1 MSRACATWIAL
12 AAALVGLVAF
22 APPGLG
28 SSALAQDETEG
39 APAEVTDAPT
49 EAPVDTTRAG
59 EEAAADD
66 FPSVLVVSR
75 RDTPDTLVYDV
86 EGFLGEACQLIDSS
100 AYLREARAR
109 GLPPESPEAMAQIL
123 PELHPEL
130 DLVVVVG
137 ANRRTRAS
145 LVSLYYHDRHGFQ
158 ILDEEHS
165 IRGNMLT
172 DESRA
177 RVLAEVRLGLA
188 VITRPRG
195 GLVELGGGVA
205 PGEATPGLAVHVAV
219 QAGAGIGTREADLS
233 TRNGAV
239 GLQTA
244 FFPSAAVQ
252 LAVDIEPVARG
263 QLTIGADAEYLTSFA
278 LTSADRRIDGSI
290 RETSSRSQ
298 RIAAGVRLHYRV
310 DPSLD
315 AVSIG
320 AGLAWSALS
329 FSSEAPVS
337 LPDYTLQGPVLSL
350 SVVIPIA
357 SRLLTIS
364 LAPEAQ
370 WIVDV
375 GSGLS
380 ALGVDSTGAAV
391 GGAARV
397 RLRLLDE
404 LFLDL
409 TYRESH
415 AFLGTENGQ
424 GGSDVERFASL
435 RLVYAR

>member
-1 MSRACATWIAL
+1 MSRVALSL
-12 AAALVGLVAF
+12 AALLTILLVAM
-22 APPGLG
+22 PMH
-28 SSALAQDETEG
+28 AQDEA
-39 APAEVTDAPT
+39 APPSDAM
-49 EAPVDTTRAG
+49 ETTSVPSSDASAG
-59 EEAAADD
+59 TSEPPSADD
-66 FPSVLVVSR
+66 FPSVLVVAR

-100 AYLREARAR
+100 AYLREARDR
-109 GLPPESPEAMAQIL
+109 GLPPESAEAMAEIL
-123 PELHPEL
+123 PQLHPEL

-145 LVSLYYHDRHGFQ
+145 LASLRYHDRHGFQ
-158 ILDEEHS
+158 ILEEEHS

-195 GLVELGGGVA
+195 GLSELGGGVA
-205 PGEATPGLAVHVAV
+205 PAHEATPGLAVHVAV
-219 QAGAGIGTREADLS
+219 QAGAGLGTRELVAS

-239 GLQTA
+239 GLETA
-244 FFPSAAVQ
+244 LFPSAAVQ
-252 LAVDIEPVARG
+252 LSVDVEPVARG

-298 RIAAGVRLHYRV
+298 RIGAGLRLHYRV

-320 AGLAWSALS
+320 VGLAWSALS

-350 SVVIPIA
+350 SVMIPIA
-357 SRLLTIS
+357 ARLITIV

-375 GSGLS
+375 GSGL
-380 ALGVDSTGAAV
+380 AAIGVDSTGAAV
-391 GGAARV
+391 GGSARV
-397 RLRLLDE
+397 RLRVLDE

-409 TYRESH
+409 AYRESH

-424 GGSDVERFASL
+424 GGADVERFGSL

>member
-1 MSRACATWIAL
+1 MSRAVLVAAWLIATIAL
-12 AAALVGLVAF
+12 APRAR
-22 APPGLG
+22 
-28 SSALAQDETEG
+28 AQEEG
-39 APAEVTDAPT
+39 DAPAAGAETVA
-49 EAPVDTTRAG
+49 DTTG
-59 EEAAADD
+59 ETADASSEASEGGEDD
-66 FPSVLVVSR
+66 FPSVLVVAR

-86 EGFLGEACQLIDSS
+86 EGFLGEACQLIDGSD
-100 AYLREARAR
+100 YLREARAR

-195 GLVELGGGVA
+195 GLVQLGGGVA
-205 PGEATPGLAVHVAV
+205 PGEATPGLAVHVNV
-219 QAGAGIGTREADLS
+219 QAGAGIGTREVALS

-239 GLQTA
+239 GLETA

-252 LAVDIEPVARG
+252 LSLDVEPIARG
-263 QLTIGADAEYLTSFA
+263 QLTLGADAEYLTSFA

-298 RIAAGVRLHYRV
+298 RVAAGVRLHYRV

-357 SRLLTIS
+357 SRLLTIV

-375 GSGLS
+375 GSGVS
-380 ALGVDSTGAAV
+380 VIGVDSTGAAV
-391 GGAARV
+391 GGSARA

-409 TYRESH
+409 AYRESH

>member
-1 MSRACATWIAL
+1 VSRVAL
-12 AAALVGLVAF
+12 SLGGLVPELPVAMLLLAMLLVGL
-22 APPGLG
+22 PLH
-28 SSALAQDETEG
+28 AQDEAASAADATETTSAG
-39 APAEVTDAPT
+39 SDAGT
-49 EAPVDTTRAG
+49 S
-59 EEAAADD
+59 EELSADD
-66 FPSVLVVSR
+66 FPSVLVVAR

-100 AYLREARAR
+100 AYLREARDR
-109 GLPPESPEAMAQIL
+109 GLPPESAEAMAEIL
-123 PELHPEL
+123 PQLHPEL

-145 LVSLYYHDRHGFQ
+145 LASLHYHDRHGFQ
-158 ILDEEHS
+158 ILEEEHS

-195 GLVELGGGVA
+195 GLSELGGGVA
-205 PGEATPGLAVHVAV
+205 PAREATPGLAVHVAV
-219 QAGAGIGTREADLS
+219 QAGAGLGTRELVAS

-239 GLQTA
+239 GLETA
-244 FFPSAAVQ
+244 LFPSAAVQ
-252 LAVDIEPVARG
+252 LSVDVEPVARG

-298 RIAAGVRLHYRV
+298 RIGAGLRLHYRV

-315 AVSIG
+315 AVSVG
-320 AGLAWSALS
+320 VGLAWSALS

-350 SVVIPIA
+350 SVMIPIA
-357 SRLLTIS
+357 ERLITIV

-375 GSGLS
+375 GSGL
-380 ALGVDSTGAAV
+380 AAIGVDSTGAAV
-391 GGAARV
+391 GGSARV
-397 RLRLLDE
+397 RLLVLDE
-404 LFLDL
+404 LFVDL
-409 TYRESH
+409 AYRESH

-424 GGSDVERFASL
+424 GGADVERFASL